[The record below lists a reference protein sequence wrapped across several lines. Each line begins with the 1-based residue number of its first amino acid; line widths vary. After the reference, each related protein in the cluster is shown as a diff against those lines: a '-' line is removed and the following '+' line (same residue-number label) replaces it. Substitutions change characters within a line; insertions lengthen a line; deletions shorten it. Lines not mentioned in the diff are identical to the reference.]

1 MHEALPNGT
10 TLSLNWYGNAT
21 LDYLLTTS
29 PSLVFTWGMVLRT
42 LLVRYVFHHNVES
55 LNIGFNIYYTII
67 CLLPLVSMQF
77 LGRWKD
83 MQQLWELLSSNS
95 TYYTWR
101 PHWSLIF
108 YQARAVWIDMIHFLR
123 LSLMMNNQRRH

>member
-1 MHEALPNGT
+1 
-10 TLSLNWYGNAT
+10 
-21 LDYLLTTS
+21 
-29 PSLVFTWGMVLRT
+29 MVLRT

-108 YQARAVWIDMIHFLR
+108 YQARASQVP
-123 LSLMMNNQRRH
+123 S